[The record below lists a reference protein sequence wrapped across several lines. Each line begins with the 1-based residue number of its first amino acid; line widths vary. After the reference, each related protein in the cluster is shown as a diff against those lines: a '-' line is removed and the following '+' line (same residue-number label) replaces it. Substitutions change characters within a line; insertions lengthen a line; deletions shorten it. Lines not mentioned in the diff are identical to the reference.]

1 MHTNYLK
8 KIIRLVLA
16 VVIICCI
23 DIKAQQTTTTNNSQA
38 PEFSEEFIHNA
49 SHLFDWHD
57 VEAMLSSR
65 LNIDA
70 AECNSFLRYSSR
82 KNLLNYRNYL
92 IKVKEGSIG
101 TPEEALTYWKEMLP
115 AMEALYRKQAYT
127 KTNIT
132 TTATKS
138 FNILA
143 GNCNNLDFATGNH
156 AGWSGRWCSV
166 ANSSNFTTPA
176 ASLPSVSIDASA
188 INNQPDYVHE
198 LMTSG
203 TDPYVPI
210 STVAPGHTYSLRLGS
225 DEAYGEFANTGPYN
239 HQIIKNTFVVSATNP
254 SITYWYAV
262 VFSQNLSQAH
272 PQAEQPYFKIRVF
285 DQAGKAID
293 CASYD
298 VDIEKGVAGGFKLKP
313 IAGSFPAQ
321 EAVYKDWVPV
331 NIPLINYV
339 GQQVTIQFESSD
351 CNAAGHFGYA
361 YLAVDCTPFKAITT
375 KPFICGVDTAVL
387 IAPKGVYSYLWTG
400 PGIISA
406 IDSSSIVINKPGKYS
421 VAMKVMGNGGKF
433 CIFNIDTVISG
444 VVNLPTALFSNL
456 PTCTNLPMKFLDKST
471 PTGSITSW
479 SWDFTNDG
487 IEDQNNQNPLY
498 TFTKQGIYPVKLT
511 IMQGPCEA
519 TITKDVIVDPGPNL
533 VITNPNA
540 VCAPD
545 KIDITTAA
553 ITVGSTNITT
563 LSYWQDLGCT
573 VVLNNPNMVSVSG
586 TYYIKAV
593 SALGCIDIKPVIVT
607 IDPVPV
613 LAITNPSA
621 VCFPNTVDITAASIT
636 LGSTGGGTFS
646 YWTNAA
652 ATNALITPNAINTS
666 GTYYIKITSAGG
678 CSDINPVIVT
688 INPLPIADAGV
699 DLATCSGVT
708 TGTIGATVVNNQ
720 SYNWSPITGLSEAQI
735 ANPTVTITN
744 NGNLPELYTYTLTV
758 VNTITNCKS
767 IDDITVTI
775 NPQPA
780 LKITNPLAVCYPG
793 TVDITTPVITA
804 GSTGG
809 GTLSYWV
816 DALATIPLINPAAIN
831 TSGTYYIKSINL
843 SCVDIKP
850 VTVDINPLPTSS
862 AGLDVE
868 FCTGNTAMLG
878 AIPVANYTYLWKL
891 IDNTFAK
898 GLSND
903 NTANPWVSLINGG
916 VLPITTIYVLKTTNS
931 LTGCSSTDTVNVVV
945 NALATANAGSNQ
957 SLCMGSTIKL
967 NGTIGGSATSAT
979 WSGGAGTYNPSNT
992 NLQAVYTPTKAEYSA
1007 GSVKLTLTTNDP
1019 VGSCTI
1025 ASSDVLINFY
1035 KDPVVNFAIDDP
1047 NGCSGKCVNF
1057 FDSSTVSG
1065 GDIVSLEWNFGDG
1078 SPNGKGK
1085 KVTHCYTQ
1093 SGIYDI
1099 ALTSISN
1106 HGCKSNL
1113 TKPKLIEIFQKPKAE
1128 FLPTPNPTTIL
1139 DTKVTLL
1146 NQSSKDVVYWNYTFG
1161 DGAGVDSTTAS
1172 PVHVYLPKTPATYLA
1187 TLLVKNADGCIDTVS
1202 HEIVIHPDFTFYIPN
1217 AFSPNDDGVNDI
1229 FLGRGVGIKKYN
1241 FWIFDRWGNLIF
1253 NTEDINEGWDGG
1265 TTSSKDNIIDGTQGC
1280 LQDVYVWKVRVI
1292 DIIGKIHDYKG
1303 VVTLIK

>member
-1 MHTNYLK
+1 MHKNYLRR
-8 KIIRLVLA
+8 IIRLVFT
-16 VVIICCI
+16 VVIICSV
-23 DIKAQQTTTTNNSQA
+23 DSNAQQATTTNNSQA
-38 PEFSEEFIHNA
+38 PEFSEEFIHHA

-70 AECNSFLRYSSR
+70 VECNSFLRHASI

-92 IKVKEGSIG
+92 TKVKEGSIA
-101 TPEEALTYWKEMLP
+101 TNAEALAYWKEMLP
-115 AMEALYRKQAYT
+115 TMETLYNEQSPVYS
-127 KTNIT
+127 NI
-132 TTATKS
+132 ATKATNP
-138 FNILA
+138 FNVLA

-156 AGWSGRWCSV
+156 SGWSGRWCSV
-166 ANSSNFTTPA
+166 ANPANFTTPA
-176 ASLPSVSIDASA
+176 ASLPNTTIDAST
-188 INNQPDYVHE
+188 INNQPNYVNE
-198 LMTSG
+198 IMTTG

-225 DEAYGEFANTGPYN
+225 SEAYGKFSNNGPYN

-262 VFSQNLSQAH
+262 VFSQNLAQPH
-272 PQAEQPYFKIRVF
+272 PQVEQPYFKIRVF
-285 DQAGKAID
+285 DQDGKAID

-313 IAGSFPAQ
+313 IAGSIPGQ
-321 EAVYKDWVPV
+321 EAIYKDWVPV
-331 NIPLINYV
+331 NIPLINYI

-387 IAPKGVYSYLWTG
+387 IAPKGAYSYLWTG
-400 PGIISA
+400 PGIVSA
-406 IDSSSIVINKPGKYS
+406 TDSSSIVVNKPGKYN
-421 VAMKVMGNGGKF
+421 VAMTVMGNGGKF
-433 CIFNIDTVISG
+433 CLYNIDTTITG

-456 PTCTNLPMKFLDKST
+456 PTCSNLPMKFLDKSA

-487 IEDQNNQNPLY
+487 VEDKNDQNPLY
-498 TFTKQGIYPVKLT
+498 SFPKQGIYPVRLT
-511 IMQGPCEA
+511 IKQGPCEA
-519 TITKDVIVDPGPNL
+519 TIAKDVIVDAGPKL
-533 VITNPNA
+533 VITNPKA

-545 KIDITTAA
+545 RVDITTAA
-553 ITVGSTNITT
+553 ITTGSTNVST
-563 LSYWQDLGCT
+563 LSYWQDVNCT
-573 VVLNNPNMVSVSG
+573 VTLNNPNMIGASG

-593 SALGCIDIKPVIVT
+593 SALGCVDIKPVIVT
-607 IDPVPV
+607 IDPIPV
-613 LAITNPSA
+613 LSITNPPA

-636 LGSTGGGTFS
+636 VGSTGGGTFT

-652 ATNALITPNAINTS
+652 ATNPLIAPNAINTS

-678 CSDINPVIVT
+678 CSDINPVSVT
-688 INPLPIADAGV
+688 INPLPIADAGI
-699 DLATCSGVT
+699 DIATCSGLT
-708 TGTIGATVVNNQ
+708 TGNIGATVVANQ
-720 SYNWSPITGLSEAQI
+720 SYSWLPITGLSEAQI

-744 NGNLPELYTYTLTV
+744 SGNMPELITYTLTV
-758 VNTITNCKS
+758 TNTNTNCKAV
-767 IDDITVTI
+767 DDITVTI
-775 NPQPA
+775 NPQPI
-780 LKITNPLAVCYPG
+780 LTITNPLPTCYPN
-793 TVDITTPVITA
+793 TVNITTAMVTA

-816 DALATIPLINPAAIN
+816 DALATIPLINPTAIN
-831 TSGTYYIKSINL
+831 ASGTYYIKSINTN
-843 SCVDIKP
+843 CVDIKP
-850 VTVDINPLPTSS
+850 VTVTINPLPIAT
-862 AGLDVE
+862 AGPDVE
-868 FCTGNTAMLG
+868 ICTGTSAMLG
-878 AIPVANYTYLWKL
+878 TSPILDNTYLWQL
-891 IDNTFAK
+891 VDNTFAK
-898 GLSND
+898 GLSN
-903 NTANPWVSLINGG
+903 NSIANPSVSLINGG
-916 VLPITTIYVLKTTNS
+916 STPTTTIYVLKTTNS
-931 LTGCSSTDTVNVVV
+931 LTGCSSTDTVNVIV

-957 SLCMGSTIKL
+957 SVCVGSTIKL
-967 NGTIGGSATSAT
+967 NGTIGGSAIAGT

-992 NLQAVYTPTKAEYSA
+992 NLQAAYTPTKAEYA
-1007 GSVKLTLTTNDP
+1007 TGFVKLTLTTDDP
-1019 VGSCTI
+1019 NGPCTI

-1035 KDPVVNFAIDDP
+1035 KDPVVNFAIDAP
-1047 NGCSGKCVNF
+1047 NGCLGKCVNF

-1085 KVTHCYTQ
+1085 KALHCYTQ
-1093 SGIYDI
+1093 SGVYDI
-1099 ALTSISN
+1099 TLTTISN

-1113 TKPKLIEIFQKPKAE
+1113 VKPKLIEIFQKPKAE

-1146 NQSSKDVVYWNYTFG
+1146 NKSSKDVVYWNYTFG
-1161 DGAGVDSTTAS
+1161 DGTGVDSLTAS
-1172 PVHVYLPKTPATYLA
+1172 PVHMYLPKTPATYLA
-1187 TLLVKNADGCIDTVS
+1187 TLLVKNADGCVDTVS
-1202 HEIVIHPDFTFYIPN
+1202 HEIIIHPEFTFYIPN

-1229 FLGRGVGIKKYN
+1229 FLGRGIGIKKYN

-1253 NTEDINEGWDGG
+1253 NTEDINEGWNGG
-1265 TTSSKDNIIDGTQGC
+1265 STSSKDNIIDGTEGC

-1292 DIIGKIHDYKG
+1292 DLIGKIHDYKG
-1303 VVTLIK
+1303 IVTLIK